1 MLDGEFLSE
10 FGLQLKLYRLK
21 AGLTQLELGEKVDI
35 SEHRLSEIERGKCNL
50 TLKTV
55 NRIACALKVEPFKFF
70 KFGD

>member
-1 MLDGEFLSE
+1 MSEKEFLTG

-21 AGLTQLELGEKVDI
+21 AGLTQADLGEMVDI

-55 NRIACALKVEPFKFF
+55 YKIANALHTETFKFF
-70 KFGD
+70 KFDE